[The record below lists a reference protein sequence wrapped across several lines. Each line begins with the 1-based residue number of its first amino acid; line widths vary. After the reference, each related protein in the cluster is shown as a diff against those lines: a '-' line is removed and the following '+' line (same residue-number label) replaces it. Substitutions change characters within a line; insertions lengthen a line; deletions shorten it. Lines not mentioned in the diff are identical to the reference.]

1 VWGCGGASHVVVTV
15 EDWRDTRPQR
25 GGCARGAILMVV
37 WWLILGKPPHAAAT
51 DFAKFGP
58 QKLSGGGSRG
68 NQWRHVAS

>member
-1 VWGCGGASHVVVTV
+1 VSTTWGMRTRCDTHGGLVV
-15 EDWRDTRPQR
+15 DPQKTTPT
-25 GGCARGAILMVV
+25 LQT
-37 WWLILGKPPHAAAT
+37 T